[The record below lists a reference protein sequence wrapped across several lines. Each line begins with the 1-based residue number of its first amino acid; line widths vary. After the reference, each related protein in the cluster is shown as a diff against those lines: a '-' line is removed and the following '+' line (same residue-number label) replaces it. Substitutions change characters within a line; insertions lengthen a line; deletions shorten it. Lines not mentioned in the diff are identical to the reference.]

1 MANSHDHG
9 AAELSL
15 DEKTALL
22 SGQDM
27 WTTKP
32 AERAGI
38 PSLVLSD
45 GPHGLRRPRPDAD
58 ALDLH
63 GSHPATCFPPAVAL
77 ASSWDPELIGRVGEA
92 LGREARALGVDVLL
106 GPGVN
111 IKRSPLCGRNFEYF
125 SEDPLLSGV
134 LGTAHVAG
142 VQSQGVG
149 ASVKHFAVNNQE
161 TERMQVSADV
171 DERTMREIYL
181 PAFERIV
188 VQARPATVMCAYN
201 KVNGTYAAESR
212 WLLTQVL
219 REEWGFDGLVVSDW
233 GAVSNRVA
241 ALLAGTDLEM
251 PGSHRD
257 TDAEV
262 AAAVTSGELAE
273 SAVDT
278 AVARLRALAERV
290 RAQAGPVTVDF
301 DAHHQLAREVAADS
315 LVLLKNRHQ
324 TLPLAP
330 TGRIAVIGE
339 FATALRYQG
348 GGSSH
353 VNATVVDSPLKEL
366 RALLPE
372 ARVDF
377 AQGYD
382 TTGSADAG
390 QLREEAVEIAGRAET
405 AVLVIGLREADE
417 SEGFD
422 REHLQLS
429 ADQAELVR
437 SVAHVARRTVVVL
450 LNGGVVSLEDWHDEV
465 DTVVE
470 AWLPGQA
477 GGGAIADVLTGRV
490 NPSGRLAE
498 TIPFRLSDTPSFL
511 NFPGEQGH
519 VRYGEGVM
527 VGYRYYETADVAVRH
542 PFGHGLSYTTFEQTD
557 FHVTPT
563 GPDTATANVIVTNT
577 GDRSGKH
584 VVQVYVAAP
593 KRPVSSPARELRGF
607 AKVALA
613 PGESTT
619 VEIALDRRAFA
630 YWDITR
636 DDWTVAAGQYQVQLA
651 DNAHDV
657 VATATLDLAGD
668 VLPRPPLTL
677 DSPISEWFG
686 HPTVG
691 TALTAALSS
700 GLPQEQA
707 EGDAEGN
714 ADALLMLS
722 SMAMRQFVGFLPR
735 PVPREVL
742 ERLMKMSE
750 KYPEPADT

>member
-1 MANSHDHG
+1 MATHHDHG
-9 AAELSL
+9 AAELGL

-22 SGQDM
+22 SGRDM
-27 WTTKP
+27 WSSKP

-45 GPHGLRRPRPDAD
+45 GPHGVRLQRADAD
-58 ALDLH
+58 HLGLH
-63 GSHPATCFPPAVAL
+63 DSHPATCFPPAVAL
-77 ASSWDPELIGRVGEA
+77 ASSWDPELIGRVGES

-111 IKRSPLCGRNFEYF
+111 IKRTPLCGRNFEYF

-134 LGTAHVAG
+134 LGAAHVVG

-149 ASVKHFAVNNQE
+149 ASVKHFAANNQE
-161 TERMQVSADV
+161 TERMRVSADV
-171 DERTMREIYL
+171 DERTLREIYF

-188 VQARPATVMCAYN
+188 TEARPATVMCAYN
-201 KVNGTYAAESR
+201 KLNGTYASQNR

-233 GAVSNRVA
+233 GAVGDRVA

-251 PGSHRD
+251 PGTHRD

-262 AAAVTSGELAE
+262 TAAVRSGELDEAV
-273 SAVDT
+273 VDT
-278 AVARLRALAERV
+278 AVARLRGLAERV
-290 RAQAGPVTVDF
+290 CGQTDPVTVDF
-301 DAHHQLAREVAADS
+301 DAHHRLAREVAADS
-315 LVLLKNRHQ
+315 LVLLKNDRQ

-330 TGRIAVIGE
+330 TARIAVIGE

-353 VNATVVDSPLKEL
+353 VNATHVDSPLEEL
-366 RALLPE
+366 RAALPD
-372 ARVDF
+372 AQVDF

-382 TTGSADAG
+382 TTGRADAG
-390 QLREEAVEIAGRAET
+390 RLREEAVALAGRDET

-422 REHLQLS
+422 RAHTQLP
-429 ADQAELVR
+429 ADQVELVR
-437 SVAHVARRTVVVL
+437 AVAQVARRTVVVL
-450 LNGGVVSLEDWHDEV
+450 LNGGVVSLEGWHDEV
-465 DTVVE
+465 DALVE

-490 NPSGRLAE
+490 SPSGRLAE
-498 TIPFRLSDTPSFL
+498 TIPYRLNDNPSYL

-527 VGYRYYETADVAVRH
+527 VGYRYYETADVAVRY
-542 PFGHGLSYTTFEQTD
+542 PFGHGLSYTSFEQTD
-557 FHVTPT
+557 FRVTPI
-563 GPDTATANVIVTNT
+563 GPDTATASVRVTNT
-577 GDRSGKH
+577 GDRFGKH
-584 VVQVYVAAP
+584 VVQIYVAAP
-593 KRPVSSPARELRGF
+593 ERPVSSPVRELRGF

-636 DDWTVAAGQYQVQLA
+636 DDWTVAAGQYQVQIA

-657 VATATLDLAGD
+657 VATADLGLAGD
-668 VLPRPPLTL
+668 NLLRPLTL
-677 DSPISEWFG
+677 DSTAGEWFG
-686 HPTVG
+686 HPAVG
-691 TALTAALSS
+691 PVLREAMTSEHS
-700 GLPQEQA
+700 QEQA
-707 EGDAEGN
+707 DAAAEGDP
-714 ADALLMLS
+714 DALLILS
-722 SMAMRQFVGFLPR
+722 SMALRQFLGFFPR
-735 PVPREVL
+735 PIPDEVL

-750 KYPEPADT
+750 AYPEAAGT